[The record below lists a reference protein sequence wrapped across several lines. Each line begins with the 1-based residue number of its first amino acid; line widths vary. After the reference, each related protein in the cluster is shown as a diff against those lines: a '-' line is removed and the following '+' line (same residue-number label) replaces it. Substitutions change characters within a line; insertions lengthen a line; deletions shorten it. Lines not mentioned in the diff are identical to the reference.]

1 MKVIGIIPARFNST
15 RFPGKPLIN
24 IKGKTMIERVY
35 KGALKANHLDDLIIA
50 TDDKRI
56 YDHARDF
63 GAKVVMTD
71 TNLPSGTDRVWA
83 AYSHLKLNYDL
94 ILNIQG
100 DEPLID
106 ASHIDAVIEIFEK
119 RKNAQIGTLAK
130 IIDNKDEVSD
140 PNKVKVVFN
149 KDNKALY
156 FSRSPIPFLKN
167 NSKDISYYKHIG
179 IYGYKV
185 STLNKIASLNHST
198 LELTEELEQLR
209 WLDNDLNIHLE
220 ITNTETP
227 SVDCPEDLENL
238 LLHYESR
245 L

>member
-106 ASHIDAVIEIFEK
+106 ANHIDAVIEIFEK
-119 RKNAQIGTLAK
+119 EKMHK
-130 IIDNKDEVSD
+130 
-140 PNKVKVVFN
+140 
-149 KDNKALY
+149 
-156 FSRSPIPFLKN
+156 
-167 NSKDISYYKHIG
+167 
-179 IYGYKV
+179 
-185 STLNKIASLNHST
+185 
-198 LELTEELEQLR
+198 
-209 WLDNDLNIHLE
+209 
-220 ITNTETP
+220 
-227 SVDCPEDLENL
+227 
-238 LLHYESR
+238 
-245 L
+245 